1 MDLDTK
7 YIKIIHYLL
16 KKIQGSTF
24 PNPGVFALIVESD
37 KKFISNRIVSFGFT
51 QFTGRPHAE
60 AVAISGARFFADK
73 IYTLYSSLEPC
84 CHQGRG
90 ESCVK
95 KILKSKVNR
104 VVFSIKDPDLRVN
117 GKGMSILKKNGL
129 EVKYNILSDE
139 IKKTYRGYIYNR
151 TIQRPQVTIKVGCS
165 IDSKIAM
172 KRGQQDF
179 ITNKLVKKIVH
190 NYRAEY
196 DAILV
201 GGNTINIDN
210 PKLNCRTKGL
220 EYLSPYRIV
229 LSKSLDFDLNSE
241 ILKKR
246 NKKLTIIFTLES
258 SKRKKEKIKD
268 KCFKLISLKK
278 QNFTLSNIMNE
289 LAKFGICNLLVEGG
303 SKIFTSFLNEDLV
316 DQIIIFRSNSFI
328 GSKGQDLLT
337 KNYQPKQKSFF
348 QSFFCSVRDNTME
361 VLERKE

>member
-1 MDLDTK
+1 MKESLRLRNS
-7 YIKIIHYLL
+7 LL
-16 KKIQGSTF
+16 
-24 PNPGVFALIVESD
+24 E
-37 KKFISNRIVSFGFT
+37 
-51 QFTGRPHAE
+51 
-60 AVAISGARFFADK
+60 
-73 IYTLYSSLEPC
+73 
-84 CHQGRG
+84 
-90 ESCVK
+90 
-95 KILKSKVNR
+95 LKR
-104 VVFSIKDPDLRVN
+104 
-117 GKGMSILKKNGL
+117 
-129 EVKYNILSDE
+129 E
-139 IKKTYRGYIYNR
+139 
-151 TIQRPQVTIKVGCS
+151 
-165 IDSKIAM
+165 
-172 KRGQQDF
+172 
-179 ITNKLVKKIVH
+179 
-190 NYRAEY
+190 
-196 DAILV
+196 
-201 GGNTINIDN
+201 
-210 PKLNCRTKGL
+210 
-220 EYLSPYRIV
+220 
-229 LSKSLDFDLNSE
+229 E